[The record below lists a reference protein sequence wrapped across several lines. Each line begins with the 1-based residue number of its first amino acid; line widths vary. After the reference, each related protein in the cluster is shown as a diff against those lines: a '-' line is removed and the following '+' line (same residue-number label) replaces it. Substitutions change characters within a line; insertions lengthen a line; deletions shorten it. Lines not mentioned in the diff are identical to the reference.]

1 MDKIIEKNPKIKQRI
16 LQFIDVKGI
25 TKTDFCKRT
34 GISYG
39 NIKGNANKSELGG
52 EQISIILE
60 VFPEIS
66 PEWLLLGNGEMLR
79 NAALNLGHGQQ
90 IVTQNNN
97 GTINA
102 DNRQFYSDSP
112 DVLRAQIEVLDERIK
127 EKDAQIKEKD
137 AQIKELHALLNKM
150 VEKN

>member
-1 MDKIIEKNPKIKQRI
+1 
-16 LQFIDVKGI
+16 
-25 TKTDFCKRT
+25 
-34 GISYG
+34 
-39 NIKGNANKSELGG
+39 
-52 EQISIILE
+52 
-60 VFPEIS
+60 
-66 PEWLLLGNGEMLR
+66 
-79 NAALNLGHGQQ
+79 LNLGHGQQ